1 MCESFEKFWESY
13 PKRTPHQNPKAPAK
27 KAFIKQVKR
36 GINSEEI
43 IEGAVAYKQY
53 CDAYVRDRKYVAQA
67 VTFLN
72 QERWQDFEKTPT
84 IPTMADIVKEL
95 K

>member
-1 MCESFEKFWESY
+1 MCESFEKFWQSY

-36 GINSEEI
+36 GINKQEI
-43 IEGAVAYKQY
+43 IEGAIAYREY

-72 QERWQDFEKTPT
+72 QERWGDFEEASATK
-84 IPTMADIVKEL
+84 TMADIVKEL